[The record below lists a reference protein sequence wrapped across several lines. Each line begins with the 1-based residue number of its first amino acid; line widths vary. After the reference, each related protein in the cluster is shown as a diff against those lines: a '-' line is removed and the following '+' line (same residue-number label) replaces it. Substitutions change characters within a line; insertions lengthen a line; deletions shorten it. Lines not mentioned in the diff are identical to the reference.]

1 MQVEED
7 EEWREVPGYSGI
19 WASSWG
25 RVHRRSEDGLCS
37 PGWGA
42 RSKPTFGSL
51 TSMKVGG
58 GKRYARRYVRWKG
71 WPGNLYVATLVCLA
85 FHGKKPRRRNVVV
98 MHLNDDSLCNV
109 PGNLRWGTQKENL
122 NTPTTKPRMDAAR
135 RENSKLRWATAPERA
150 QPAA

>member
-1 MQVEED
+1 MSIDQE
-7 EEWREVPGYSGI
+7 EEWREVPGYAGI

-25 RVHRRSEDGLCS
+25 RVHRRSEDGLLS

-42 RSKPTFGSL
+42 RSKPTFGSI

-58 GKRYARRYVRWKG
+58 NKRYARRYVRWKG

-85 FHGKKPRRRNVVV
+85 FHGPKPSPRHVV
-98 MHLNDDSLCNV
+98 MHLDDNSLRNA
-109 PGNLRWGTQKENL
+109 PANLKWGTQRENL
-122 NTPTTKPRMDAAR
+122 DTPTTRPRVDAAR
-135 RENSKLRWATAPERA
+135 RANAQLRWAKEEA